1 MIKKVRIQKFMS
13 VDEATLELGQI
24 NIFIGPTDSGKST
37 LMRAIDAVITNKFP
51 AATYATHGSQ
61 RYAIAIVTEK
71 GVVQIIKSK
80 STQYQTVTIDGEEK
94 ISKEFNAVGRETPPE
109 VKQILN
115 MPYLPISDTEVL
127 DVLYQSQHKPF
138 FLITENR
145 DVFSKVIALISNAD
159 KLRSLEK
166 LVNSDILINKRNVT
180 QLKDAVLDYDRT
192 IAVREVE
199 VSNLEKY
206 KNLNLVYIDLLKSSE
221 EAQTK
226 ISKLTSLIEL
236 NKELAF
242 LERQSSVK
250 QVSIQDTSE
259 LAHRV
264 SQISSLR
271 DSFSQLQIS
280 IPDNISVPEF
290 LPISVTALAQAFE
303 DSVAQ
308 VPEKVNV
315 PEFKHAKLQQ
325 LREFLAESSTLLP
338 SKVEDRQFNFSKFVE
353 LRTVIK
359 NLIDINSA
367 LQALEDVKE
376 QIKSQVS
383 ELEGSICPVC
393 GNVLDVEHL
402 NNITENV

>member
-1 MIKKVRIQKFMS
+1 MIRKVRIQKFMS

-51 AATYATHGSQ
+51 AATYATHGSSK
-61 RYAIAIVTEK
+61 YAIAIVTER
-71 GVVQIIKSK
+71 GVAQLIKSK
-80 STQYQTVTIDGEEK
+80 STQYQTVTIEGEDK

-180 QLKDAVLDYDRT
+180 QLKEAVLDYDRT

-226 ISKLTSLIEL
+226 IGKLTSLIDL

-250 QVSIQDTSE
+250 QVSIKDTSE
-259 LAHRV
+259 LVHRT

-271 DSFSQLQIS
+271 DSYSQLQIS
-280 IPDNISVPEF
+280 IPDKLSVPEF
-290 LPISVTALAQAFE
+290 LPISVGILSQAFE
-303 DSVAQ
+303 DSITQ
-308 VPEKVNV
+308 VPEKVTL
-315 PEFKHAKLQQ
+315 PEFKHSKLHQ
-325 LREFLAESSTLLP
+325 LREFLTEASTLLP
-338 SKVEDRQFNFSKFVE
+338 YKVEDKQFNFSKLVE

-359 NLIDINSA
+359 NLIDLNSA

>member
-1 MIKKVRIQKFMS
+1 
-13 VDEATLELGQI
+13 
-24 NIFIGPTDSGKST
+24 
-37 LMRAIDAVITNKFP
+37 
-51 AATYATHGSQ
+51 
-61 RYAIAIVTEK
+61 VTEK

-259 LAHRV
+259 LAHRA

-338 SKVEDRQFNFSKFVE
+338 SKVEDRQFNFSKLVE

>member
-13 VDEATLELGQI
+13 VDDATLELGQI

-37 LMRAIDAVITNKFP
+37 LMRAIDAVVTNKFP

-61 RYAIAIVTEK
+61 KYAIAIVTDK
-71 GVVQIIKSK
+71 GVVQIVKSK
-80 STQYQTVTIDGEEK
+80 STQYQTVVIDGEEK

-115 MPYLPISDTEVL
+115 MPYLPISENEVL

-206 KNLNLVYIDLLKSSE
+206 KNLNLIYIDLLKSSE
-221 EAQTK
+221 EVQTK
-226 ISKLTSLIEL
+226 IGKLTSLIEL
-236 NKELAF
+236 NKELVL
-242 LERQSSVK
+242 LERQSSIK

-259 LAHRV
+259 LAHRAAQLV
-264 SQISSLR
+264 SLR
-271 DSFSQLQIS
+271 DAFSQFQI
-280 IPDNISVPEF
+280 N
-290 LPISVTALAQAFE
+290 
-303 DSVAQ
+303 
-308 VPEKVNV
+308 VPEKVNQ
-315 PEFKHAKLQQ
+315 PEFLPVSVAVLSQAFDEAVEPVPYKVTIPQFRHEKIEQIKQFIAD
-325 LREFLAESSTLLP
+325 SSVELP
-338 SKVEDRQFNFSKFVE
+338 SRVEDQQFNFAKLVE

-359 NLIDINSA
+359 NLIDVNST

-383 ELEGSICPVC
+383 ELEGSVCPVC
-393 GNVLDVEHL
+393 GNVLDLEHL

>member
-1 MIKKVRIQKFMS
+1 MS

-109 VKQILN
+109 AKQILN

-338 SKVEDRQFNFSKFVE
+338 SKVEDRQFNFSKLVE